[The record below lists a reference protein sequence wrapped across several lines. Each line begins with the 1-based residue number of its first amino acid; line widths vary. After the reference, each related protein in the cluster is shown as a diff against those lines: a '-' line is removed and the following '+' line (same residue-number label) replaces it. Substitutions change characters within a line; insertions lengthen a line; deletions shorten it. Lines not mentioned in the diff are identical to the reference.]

1 MKTLTNT
8 LRWRRLS
15 FAGAAIALLMVA
27 ALPTIALAA
36 PKTSQNPQACN
47 LSCLQTFGNTAIGKR
62 QTSLQGETTK
72 INTQVSK
79 GRLTNDQATPLLNKI
94 SADESGLTTLQNTL
108 DAITPDNQQNEQ
120 LARQDDKDI
129 FTTYRIYAV
138 FLPVTT
144 HVALLD
150 IMSNIDAKLEA
161 DKSKLQAAI
170 QGDPQHQAQLDPLF
184 NDYVSQLKEAE
195 AQMDAAQGQLPVLTP
210 STYNEHNGDYQT
222 AWNAFKSDCQNAYK
236 ALKQAISDHH
246 QMVQILKGDLSK
258 TTATA
263 THDDSLAD
271 RDRSDGDQHPVQLV
285 ARMHAN
291 RGRHN
296 TALRAIIG
304 CAWDAALA
312 VFPRSQRVQP
322 RESNHG
328 SPTTGVQ
335 PRGTTIVHHLRRA
348 TQSFP
353 PLAFWQRPL
362 MRRTIPNA
370 ACASTLSY
378 RLEARHHRVS
388 SQAFY

>member
-1 MKTLTNT
+1 
-8 LRWRRLS
+8 
-15 FAGAAIALLMVA
+15 MVA

-47 LSCLQTFGNTAIGKR
+47 LSCLQTFGDTAIGKR
-62 QTSLQGETTK
+62 QTSLQAETAK

-79 GRLTNDQATPLLNKI
+79 GHLTNDQATPLLNKI
-94 SADESGLTTLQNTL
+94 SSNESGLTTLKNSL

-150 IMSNIDAKLEA
+150 IMANADTNLEN
-161 DKSKLQAAI
+161 DKPKLQAAI

-184 NDYVSQLKEAE
+184 NDYVTQLKEAE
-195 AQMDAAQGQLPVLTP
+195 AQMDSAQGQLPVLTP

-246 QMVQILKGDLSK
+246 QMVQILKGDLST

-263 THDDSLAD
+263 T
-271 RDRSDGDQHPVQLV
+271 
-285 ARMHAN
+285 
-291 RGRHN
+291 
-296 TALRAIIG
+296 
-304 CAWDAALA
+304 
-312 VFPRSQRVQP
+312 
-322 RESNHG
+322 
-328 SPTTGVQ
+328 PTTTA
-335 PRGTTIVHHLRRA
+335 PTA
-348 TQSFP
+348 TNTP
-353 PLAFWQRPL
+353 
-362 MRRTIPNA
+362 
-370 ACASTLSY
+370 
-378 RLEARHHRVS
+378 S
-388 SQAFY
+388 S